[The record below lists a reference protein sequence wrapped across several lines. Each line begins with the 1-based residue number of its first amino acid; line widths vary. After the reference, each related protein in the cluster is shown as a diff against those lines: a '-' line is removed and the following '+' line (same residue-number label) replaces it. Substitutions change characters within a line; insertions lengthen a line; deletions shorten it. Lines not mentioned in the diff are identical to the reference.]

1 MDGMDTLTELMQIEN
16 RLATA
21 HGSDYDEALS
31 DDAIVIV
38 PGAVLDKAACV
49 AAMDASPGW
58 QSFSL
63 HDARLLEG
71 DGVAVVVYRFSGV
84 RPDSTYTATLASSY
98 RMPERRLFLHQHT
111 PDN

>member
-1 MDGMDTLTELMQIEN
+1 MDGMDTLTELMQIET
-16 RLATA
+16 RLATGR
-21 HGSDYDEALS
+21 GSDYREVLS
-31 DDAIVIV
+31 DDARVIV
-38 PGAVLDKAACV
+38 PGAVLDRDACV

-63 HDARLLEG
+63 DEPRLIEAEG
-71 DGVAVVVYRFSGV
+71 TAVVVYRFSGT
-84 RPDSTYTATLASSY
+84 RADTSYTATLASSY